1 MYNYYIDQIKN
12 KEKECKEMKKDNQK
26 IERKKRKSNYISL
39 LLVL

>member
-12 KEKECKEMKKDNQK
+12 KEKEYKEMKKENQK

-39 LLVL
+39 LLAL